1 MLRQSALLMVLT
13 AAMAAS
19 FSLSDV
25 ATAAAAEKDSKSTEA
40 KAVRAWKQPGRRDG
54 TPQRFLRGRSDR
66 RRFSGS
72 PSRAK
77 GPRGLDA
84 ASARELW
91 RRRSSRRDLPAELQ
105 EGFEAW
111 LRESLVEEL
120 ARSLGK
126 PAVGPSWPREL
137 RMMGLAPAGDA
148 RWAGPTSAV
157 PGFSTTNLQEAGVD
171 ESDSIK
177 FDGEFLYIAPVG
189 FQRARGEEESEPVV
203 AIRVLR
209 ATDDPAQAEE
219 IGEIEIPGISAVVG
233 MYLLGNAEEG
243 VVRLLVVGSTRQRS
257 GLEIPWTKPWDW
269 GGSRTTLH
277 LFDVSDPAEAREQ
290 WSLVIEGQL
299 VSTRRVEE
307 RLHIVTRATPV
318 YQLVAPL
325 SDTEDALLQAREMVM
340 QESEAELLPRVV
352 VDGRAPEPLVPLR
365 RCFLPVANANEI
377 SGIPVLLTITSLD
390 LRRPKRRVSVC
401 MGGMAG
407 DLYSST
413 QSLYLTARSAGITV
427 IHKFAYTD
435 RGPQY
440 RGVGRVEGF
449 LAGAERGFSLGEH
462 DGVLGVVTD
471 NFGRNSRI
479 GAPLPLPISIAPPGG
494 IFLPSPLI
502 TFPAVPIRITGPTV
516 KSVPDEDQPEEP
528 DLGRY
533 RLTLLRESREEDFV
547 LDEVSHIP
555 NAEQPEPIGKPGDFI
570 HGVRFMGERLYV
582 VTYRKVDPL
591 YAIDLSDP
599 ETPRIAGQLQV
610 PGFSD
615 YLHPI
620 GSDLLLGVG
629 FDTLSDVRNDWFQG
643 IKVELFDVSDPTA
656 LESLDVIAVGRRGSQ
671 SAALRDHHVIS
682 HLPAGPDGLHRF
694 AVPIQVHDREPRFD
708 DRPMTR
714 FPWLHTG
721 LYLFEV
727 EEASSAAAQLRE
739 VGAVIAAEAGE
750 GATSSGQYTGGDRS
764 VIQGAAVHYVHGRQ
778 VWSAPWDAPEE
789 AVGPQ

>member
-1 MLRQSALLMVLT
+1 MVL
-13 AAMAAS
+13 AAALAAS
-19 FSLSDV
+19 FVLSDV
-25 ATAAAAEKDSKSTEA
+25 ATAAPAKKASKSMDA
-40 KAVRAWKQPGRRDG
+40 GKAVHAGKPPGRRDAA
-54 TPQRFLRGRSDR
+54 PFGRMWGR
-66 RRFSGS
+66 RDQQRFSGS

-84 ASARELW
+84 ASARELS
-91 RRRSSRRDLPAELQ
+91 RRRSSKRDLVPAELQ
-105 EGFEAW
+105 AGFEAW
-111 LRESLVEEL
+111 LRESLAEEL
-120 ARSLGK
+120 ARSLGQ
-126 PAVGPSWPREL
+126 PAAAPRGTL
-137 RMMGLAPAGDA
+137 DRITWGLVSTAVA
-148 RWAGPTSAV
+148 RSVGPTSPA

-177 FDGEFLYIAPVG
+177 FDGEFLYIAPTG
-189 FQRARGEEESEPVV
+189 SRAVRGVEEPEPV

-209 ATDDPAQAEE
+209 ATDDPAQAVE
-219 IGEIEIPGISAVVG
+219 IGEIEIPGTSAVIG
-233 MYLLGNAEEG
+233 MYLLGDAEQG
-243 VVRLLVVGSTRQRS
+243 DVRLLVVGSARQRS
-257 GLEIPWTKPWDW
+257 AFEIPWTNPWDW

-277 LFDVSDPAEAREQ
+277 LFDVNDPAEARER

-299 VSTRRVEE
+299 VATRRVEE
-307 RLHIVTRATPV
+307 KLHLVTRATPV
-318 YQLVAPL
+318 YKPVDPL
-325 SDTEDALLQAREMVM
+325 LETEEALLQAREMVTRAR
-340 QESEAELLPRVV
+340 EAELLPRVV
-352 VDGRAPEPLVPLR
+352 MGGGAPEPLVTVR
-365 RCFLPVANANEI
+365 RCLLPVADANEI
-377 SGIPVLLTITSLD
+377 PRTPRLLTVTSLD
-390 LRRPKRRVSVC
+390 LRNPRRRASVC
-401 MGGMAG
+401 MGGMAAE
-407 DLYSST
+407 LYSST

-440 RGVGRVEGF
+440 RGVGRVKGS

-471 NFGRNSRI
+471 VHSFGWNFLI
-479 GAPLPLPISIAPPGG
+479 GTLPSPISIAPPGG
-494 IFLPSPLI
+494 ISLPPSPR
-502 TFPAVPIRITGPTV
+502 PAPGTPIRIIGPTPIP
-516 KSVPDEDQPEEP
+516 VPHEDPPGEP

-533 RLTLLRESREEDFV
+533 RLTLLRESRERDLV
-547 LDEVSHIP
+547 LEEVSHIP
-555 NAEQPEPIGKPGDFI
+555 HEEQPEPIGKPGDFI

-599 ETPRIAGQLQV
+599 EMPRIAGQLQV

-620 GSDLLLGVG
+620 GSDLLLGIG
-629 FDTLSDVRNDWFQG
+629 FDTLPDVRNDWFQG
-643 IKVELFDVSDPTA
+643 IKVELFDVSDPA
-656 LESLDVIAVGRRGSQ
+656 ELESLDVIAVGRRGSQ

-682 HLPAGPDGLHRF
+682 HLPAGPDGFHRF
-694 AVPIQVHDREPRFD
+694 AVPIQVHDREVRSD
-708 DRPMTR
+708 DRPTTR

-727 EEASSAAAQLRE
+727 EEASSGAAAQLRE

>member
-1 MLRQSALLMVLT
+1 M
-13 AAMAAS
+13 
-19 FSLSDV
+19 
-25 ATAAAAEKDSKSTEA
+25 
-40 KAVRAWKQPGRRDG
+40 
-54 TPQRFLRGRSDR
+54 
-66 RRFSGS
+66 
-72 PSRAK
+72 
-77 GPRGLDA
+77 
-84 ASARELW
+84 
-91 RRRSSRRDLPAELQ
+91 
-105 EGFEAW
+105 
-111 LRESLVEEL
+111 EEL

-171 ESDSIK
+171 ESDLIK

-189 FQRARGEEESEPVV
+189 FQRARGQEESEPVV

-243 VVRLLVVGSTRQRS
+243 DVRLLVVGSARQRS
-257 GLEIPWTKPWDW
+257 GFEIPWTNPWDW

-307 RLHIVTRATPV
+307 RLHLVTRATPV

-340 QESEAELLPRVV
+340 QAGEAELLPQVV
-352 VDGRAPEPLVPLR
+352 MDGGAPEPLVSPR
-365 RCFLPVANANEI
+365 RCFLPVADANEI
-377 SGIPVLLTITSLD
+377 PRTPSLLTVTSLD
-390 LRRPKRRVSVC
+390 LRKPKRRVSVC
-401 MGGMAG
+401 MGGMAAE
-407 DLYSST
+407 LYSST

-440 RGVGRVEGF
+440 RGVGRVKGS

-471 NFGRNSRI
+471 VHSFGRNLRI
-479 GAPLPLPISIAPPGG
+479 GTLPTPISIAPPGG
-494 IFLPSPLI
+494 IVLPSPLLTWPAAPI
-502 TFPAVPIRITGPTV
+502 TITRPGVIPV
-516 KSVPDEDQPEEP
+516 LNEDQPEEP

-555 NAEQPEPIGKPGDFI
+555 NEEQPEPIGKPGDFI

-599 ETPRIAGQLQV
+599 EMPRIAGQLQV
-610 PGFSD
+610 PGLSD

-620 GSDLLLGVG
+620 GTDLLLGVG
-629 FDTLSDVRNDWFQG
+629 FDTLPDVRNDWFQG
-643 IKVELFDVSDPTA
+643 IKVELFDVSDPA
-656 LESLDVIAVGRRGSQ
+656 ELESLDVIAVGRRGS
-671 SAALRDHHVIS
+671 
-682 HLPAGPDGLHRF
+682 
-694 AVPIQVHDREPRFD
+694 
-708 DRPMTR
+708 
-714 FPWLHTG
+714 
-721 LYLFEV
+721 
-727 EEASSAAAQLRE
+727 
-739 VGAVIAAEAGE
+739 
-750 GATSSGQYTGGDRS
+750 
-764 VIQGAAVHYVHGRQ
+764 
-778 VWSAPWDAPEE
+778 
-789 AVGPQ
+789 